1 MSFISMKPVLTPKA
15 KYIAT
20 IFIFCLPILSG
31 LIGKLGKSKAWFGD
45 YQAIACAG
53 QKVIESQPI
62 YDFQLACEGMR
73 PAVFVYL
80 PFVADT
86 AAFLARI
93 LGQSGL
99 QILYACIYV
108 FSLLA
113 LTWLIY
119 LRKATPA
126 SLIQKIPFAAFLT
139 GSAVVWGNIAVLC
152 HTAVAFSALLV
163 AGSWRWGPWVFVAV
177 VAACG
182 TIKPVFL
189 TYLAVVLFM
198 AGPFSKRLALFG
210 SGAIL
215 GLLPTVLFALDG
227 STLSQAWRNTLSYF
241 VYQLTPGE
249 TYYGWL
255 SLFGLSAS
263 GTLAGIGFLIFAG
276 LMTLAGLA
284 IAEGLKL
291 TATERVWLGLSLGV
305 LMIPRLMSQD
315 VFLIGVGLVVIA
327 LNTRSLS
334 PQNKLANWVKDK
346 GLTVLTSICVF
357 VLVGNAVELGDYTT
371 RIATLALSL
380 YVLAAGAMSFRHAPD
395 AVVAAILKP
404 SLGHNRP

>member
-1 MSFISMKPVLTPKA
+1 VSFDSGKTLLTLKVKHYA
-15 KYIAT
+15 I
-20 IFIFCLPILSG
+20 IFLFCLPILSG
-31 LIGKLGKSKAWFGD
+31 LIGKIGKSKAWFGD

-93 LGQSGL
+93 FGQTGL
-99 QILYACIYV
+99 QTLYAVIYV

-113 LTWLIY
+113 LAWLIY

-126 SLIQKIPFAAFLT
+126 TLIQKIPFAAFLT

-152 HTAVAFSALLV
+152 HAAVGFSALLV
-163 AGSWRWGPWVFVAV
+163 ASSFWWGPWVFVAI

-182 TIKPVFL
+182 SVKPVFL

-198 AGPFSKRLALFG
+198 QGSIYKRLILFG
-210 SGAIL
+210 SGAVL

-227 STLSQAWRNTLSYF
+227 SALSQEWRDTLSYF

-249 TYYGWL
+249 SYYGWL
-255 SLFGLSAS
+255 SLFGLKAD
-263 GTLAGIGFLIFAG
+263 GVLAGLGFLGFAGLLTLAGF
-276 LMTLAGLA
+276 A
-284 IAEGLKL
+284 IAEGMKL
-291 TATERVWLGLSLGV
+291 SATERVWLGLSLGV

-315 VFLIGVGLVVIA
+315 VFLIGIGLVAIA
-327 LNTRSLS
+327 LNSQSLAES
-334 PQNKLANWVKDK
+334 SKLMNWIKNK
-346 GLTVLTSICVF
+346 GLTVLASICVF
-357 VLVGNAVELGDYTT
+357 VLIGNAVELGDYTT

-380 YVLAAGAMSFRHAPD
+380 YVLIVGFMAFKNVPEAIMSALSH
-395 AVVAAILKP
+395 
-404 SLGHNRP
+404 RPPERSNP

>member
-1 MSFISMKPVLTPKA
+1 VSFDSGKTLLTLKVKHYA
-15 KYIAT
+15 I
-20 IFIFCLPILSG
+20 IFLFCLPILSG
-31 LIGKLGKSKAWFGD
+31 LIGKIGKSKAWFGD

-80 PFVADT
+80 PFIADT

-93 LGQSGL
+93 FGQTGL
-99 QILYACIYV
+99 QTIYAVIYI

-126 SLIQKIPFAAFLT
+126 ILIQKIPFAAFLT

-152 HTAVAFSALLV
+152 HAAVAFSALLV
-163 AGSWRWGPWVFVAV
+163 ASSVWWGPWVFIAI

-182 TIKPVFL
+182 SVKPVFL

-198 AGPFSKRLALFG
+198 QGSIVKRLILFG
-210 SGAIL
+210 SGAVL

-227 STLSQAWRNTLSYF
+227 SALSQEWRDTLSYF

-249 TYYGWL
+249 SYYGWL
-255 SLFGLSAS
+255 SLFGLKAD
-263 GTLAGIGFLIFAG
+263 GALAGLGFLGFVGLLTLAGF
-276 LMTLAGLA
+276 A

-291 TATERVWLGLSLGV
+291 SATERVWLGLSLGV

-315 VFLIGVGLVVIA
+315 VFLIGIGLVVIA
-327 LNTRSLS
+327 LNSRSLS
-334 PQNKLANWVKDK
+334 PSNQLTTWITDR

-357 VLVGNAVELGDYTT
+357 VLIGNAVELGDYTT

-380 YVLAAGAMSFRHAPD
+380 YVIVIGFMTFRHAPTVIMS
-395 AVVAAILKP
+395 AL
-404 SLGHNRP
+404 SHRPPERSAP

>member
-1 MSFISMKPVLTPKA
+1 MKHYA
-15 KYIAT
+15 I
-20 IFIFCLPILSG
+20 IFLFCLPILSG
-31 LIGKLGKSKAWFGD
+31 LIGKIGKSKAWFGD

-80 PFVADT
+80 PFIADT

-93 LGQSGL
+93 FGQTGL
-99 QILYACIYV
+99 QTIYAVIYI

-126 SLIQKIPFAAFLT
+126 ILIQKIPFAAFLT

-152 HTAVAFSALLV
+152 HAAVGFSALLV
-163 AGSWRWGPWVFVAV
+163 ASSFWWGPWIFVAI

-182 TIKPVFL
+182 SVKPVFL

-198 AGPFSKRLALFG
+198 QGPILKRLILFG
-210 SGAIL
+210 SGTVL

-227 STLSQAWRNTLSYF
+227 SALSQQWRDTLSYF

-249 TYYGWL
+249 SYYGWL
-255 SLFGLSAS
+255 SLFGLSAN
-263 GTLAGIGFLIFAG
+263 GALAGIGFLMFAG

-291 TATERVWLGLSLGV
+291 SATERVWLGLSLGA

-315 VFLIGVGLVVIA
+315 VFLIGIGLVIIA
-327 LNTRSLS
+327 VNSRSLNTV
-334 PQNKLANWVKDK
+334 NKLVDWIKDR
-346 GLTVLTSICVF
+346 GLTLLTFICVF
-357 VLVGNAVELGDYTT
+357 ILIGNAVELGDY
-371 RIATLALSL
+371 ATKIGTLLL
-380 YVLAAGAMSFRHAPD
+380 CMYVLLIGYLAFTCHRSVISNLFIKNFHKQ
-395 AVVAAILKP
+395 LKA
-404 SLGHNRP
+404 